1 MSSSSLRPVNEALEC
16 ELSASTS
23 STNTLSESDFLVKYG
38 HIDEIIPV
46 KLSFKN
52 SSHTENSVSRQIKSK

>member
-1 MSSSSLRPVNEALEC
+1 MSSSSLQPVNEAVEC

-46 KLSFKN
+46 KLSFK
-52 SSHTENSVSRQIKSK
+52 SSANTQNSVSRRK